1 MNRLT
6 PLIYA
11 AKFRCE
17 INLIRFLIE
26 NGSNYVEKER
36 ETDNDVLYFS
46 IKHKQ
51 TDVINYIVNI

>member
-1 MNRLT
+1 MNRLP

-46 IKHKQ
+46 IKHK
-51 TDVINYIVNI
+51 V